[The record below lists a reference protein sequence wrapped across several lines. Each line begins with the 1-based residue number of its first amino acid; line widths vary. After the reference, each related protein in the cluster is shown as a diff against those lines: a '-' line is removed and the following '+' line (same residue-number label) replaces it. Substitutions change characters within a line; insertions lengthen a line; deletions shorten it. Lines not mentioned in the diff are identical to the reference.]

1 MFLKN
6 GVYPWVITVGSETAR
21 TFYSRPLNPF
31 IRVNTDKLWILI
43 HEAGSKGKK
52 STAWAIRG
60 FLQWLEAEL
69 GCADFRETELVPL
82 KGVDSLREGTLT
94 QQDKRFVVSSKA
106 NPRLSRNWVEMNQ
119 LLFVKPLVIL
129 QLSRLAAQFAGCE
142 PDVKTPIKSLLIIL
156 SFLTG
161 VSQVQ

>member
-1 MFLKN
+1 M
-6 GVYPWVITVGSETAR
+6 
-21 TFYSRPLNPF
+21 
-31 IRVNTDKLWILI
+31 
-43 HEAGSKGKK
+43 
-52 STAWAIRG
+52 
-60 FLQWLEAEL
+60 
-69 GCADFRETELVPL
+69 
-82 KGVDSLREGTLT
+82 
-94 QQDKRFVVSSKA
+94 SSKA